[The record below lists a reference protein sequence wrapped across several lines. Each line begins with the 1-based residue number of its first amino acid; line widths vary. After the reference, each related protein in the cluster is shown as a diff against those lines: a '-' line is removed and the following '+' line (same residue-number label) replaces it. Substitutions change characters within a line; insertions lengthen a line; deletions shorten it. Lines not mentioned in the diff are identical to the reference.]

1 MGGFSFVDIYATKGL
16 EYLIVIGFLA
26 TFVLFCRYLAL
37 RNGETAEASH
47 PAEFIEWFRV
57 PGEFLYHQGH
67 GWAKAGNE
75 GVVTVGLDDFAQKLV
90 GKVDFIDLP
99 SVGSRLA
106 QGEKGWVLRA
116 GAQAIPMLSPLDGEV
131 VAVNE
136 EAARSPEIVNEDPF
150 GKGWLLKVRPA
161 RLAANRTNL
170 LKGRLARKWTE
181 EALHGLR
188 HTMGGNLGPLHQD
201 GGTTLPVHQ
210 KEGAAVLGIA
220 RAMYGE
226 GWATKVRE
234 QFLTEGTAG
243 GPSISPTS

>member
-1 MGGFSFVDIYATKGL
+1 MEGFSFVDIYATKGI

-26 TFVLFCRYLAL
+26 TFVFFCRYAAL
-37 RNGETAEASH
+37 RGGETGVARR
-47 PAEFIEWFRV
+47 PAEFVEWFRV
-57 PGEFLYHQGH
+57 PGEFLFHQGH

-75 GVVTVGLDDFAQKLV
+75 GVVSVGLDDFAQKLV

-99 SVGSRLA
+99 PVGSRLA

-136 EAARSPEIVNEDPF
+136 EAARSPGIVNEDPF
-150 GKGWLLKVRPA
+150 GKGWLLKIRPA

-170 LKGRLARKWTE
+170 LQGRLARRWTE

-188 HTMGGNLGPLHQD
+188 HTMGGSLGPLYQD

-210 KEGAAVLGIA
+210 NGGAAVLGIA

-226 GWATKVRE
+226 GWEAKVRE
-234 QFLTEGTAG
+234 QFLTEGTG
-243 GPSISPTS
+243 

>member
-1 MGGFSFVDIYATKGL
+1 MEGYSFVDIYATKGI

-26 TFVLFCRYLAL
+26 TFGLFSWYIAL
-37 RNGETAEASH
+37 RGEESGEARHTAE
-47 PAEFIEWFRV
+47 FFDWFRV
-57 PGEFLYHQGH
+57 PREFLFHQGH
-67 GWAKAGNE
+67 GWVKAGNE

-136 EAARSPEIVNEDPF
+136 EAARSPEIVNGDPF
-150 GKGWLLKVRPA
+150 EKGWLLKVRPA

-170 LKGRLARKWTE
+170 LTGRLAQRWTE
-181 EALHGLR
+181 EALHELR
-188 HTMGGNLGPLHQD
+188 HTMGGNLGPLYQD
-201 GGTTLPVHQ
+201 GGTTLPGHQ
-210 KEGAAVLGIA
+210 NGGAAVTGIA
-220 RAMYGE
+220 RALYGE
-226 GWATKVRE
+226 GWETKVKE
-234 QFLTEGTAG
+234 HFLTDGT
-243 GPSISPTS
+243 

>member
-1 MGGFSFVDIYATKGL
+1 MEGFSFVDIYATKGI

-26 TFVLFCRYLAL
+26 TFVFFCRYVAL
-37 RNGETAEASH
+37 RGGESREAGRTAE
-47 PAEFIEWFRV
+47 FVEWFRV
-57 PGEFLYHQGH
+57 PGEFLFHQGH

-75 GVVTVGLDDFAQKLV
+75 GVVSVGLDDFAQKLV
-90 GKVDFIDLP
+90 GKVDSIDLP
-99 SVGSRLA
+99 PVGSRLA

-136 EAARSPEIVNEDPF
+136 EAARSPGIVNEDPF
-150 GKGWLLKVRPA
+150 GKGWLLKIRPA

-170 LKGRLARKWTE
+170 LKGRLARRWTE

-188 HTMGGNLGPLHQD
+188 HTMGGNLGPLYQD
-201 GGTTLPVHQ
+201 GGTTLPVYQ
-210 KEGAAVLGIA
+210 DGGVAVVGIA

-226 GWATKVRE
+226 GWETKVRE
-234 QFLTEGTAG
+234 QFLTNGTA
-243 GPSISPTS
+243 

>member
-1 MGGFSFVDIYATKGL
+1 MEGYSFVDIYATKGI

-26 TFVLFCRYLAL
+26 TFALFSWYIAL
-37 RNGETAEASH
+37 RGEESGEARPTAE
-47 PAEFIEWFRV
+47 FFEWFRV
-57 PGEFLYHQGH
+57 PREFLFHQGH

-75 GVVTVGLDDFAQKLV
+75 DVVSVGLDDFAQKLI

-99 SVGSRLA
+99 SVGSRLS

-136 EAARSPEIVNEDPF
+136 EAARSPEIVNEDPYE
-150 GKGWLLKVRPA
+150 KGWLLKVRPA

-170 LKGRLARKWTE
+170 LTGRLAQRWTE

-188 HTMGGNLGPLHQD
+188 HAMGGNLGPLYQD
-201 GGTTLPVHQ
+201 GGTTLPVYLNG
-210 KEGAAVLGIA
+210 GAATTVSA

-226 GWATKVRE
+226 GWETKVRE
-234 QFLTEGTAG
+234 QFLTEGM
-243 GPSISPTS
+243 S